1 MLPSSISSSGSPTTL
16 PRAPSKSRKCIPARP
31 QKSGINGGQDR
42 TVLKGTFRPGPTLVK
57 GDDDDDDVW
66 QCLLFV
72 LAETKNR
79 SQAPY
84 IPLGRYVP
92 HLSTL

>member
-1 MLPSSISSSGSPTTL
+1 MSEV
-16 PRAPSKSRKCIPARP
+16 RAP
-31 QKSGINGGQDR
+31 
-42 TVLKGTFRPGPTLVK
+42 PGPLRETIYFMIVVRAPQGPLRETMMMMS
-57 GDDDDDDVW
+57 
-66 QCLLFV
+66 LIFV

-92 HLSTL
+92 YEAV